1 MRDLCCV
8 AVSTPD
14 FNLLVVLDVLL
25 AEQSVV
31 RAAKKLKL
39 SASAMSRALARLR
52 ETTGDP
58 LLVQAGRGLVPSP
71 RALELRE
78 RVARLVR
85 EANEVLQPGAHL
97 DLRRLERSFT
107 LRTSEGFAENFAPAL
122 LAQVAA
128 EAPGVTLRFLPKI
141 DKDSALLRDGTVD
154 LETGVVDDETG
165 PELRAQTLFE
175 DHLVG
180 VVRTGHALARGK
192 VTPARYAACEH
203 IAVSRRL
210 LERGPI
216 DEALQALGLQRRIPV
231 VVGGFATAIAVVR
244 RSELLTTVPFRHSGV
259 LLDGVH
265 TFPLPIDL
273 PTMKV
278 SLLWHPRLDG
288 DAAHRWLRN
297 CVHTSIRDQG
307 LAAGVKV

>member
-1 MRDLCCV
+1 MPVLCWARV
-8 AVSTPD
+8 TRPD
-14 FNLLVVLDVLL
+14 FNLLVVLDVVL

-39 SASAMSRALARLR
+39 SPSAMSRALARLR
-52 ETTGDP
+52 QTTGDP

-71 RALELRE
+71 RALELRD
-78 RVARLVR
+78 RVARLVH
-85 EANEVLQPGAHL
+85 EANEVLQPGERL

-107 LRTSEGFAENFAPAL
+107 LRTSEGFVENFGPAL
-122 LAQVAA
+122 LARVAQ

-141 DKDSALLRDGTVD
+141 GKDSTLLRDGTVD
-154 LETGVVDDETG
+154 LETGVIDDETG

-180 VVRTGHALARGK
+180 VVRAGHALARGK
-192 VTPARYAACEH
+192 VTPARYAGCEH

-216 DEALQALGLQRRIPV
+216 DEALQALGLQRRIAV
-231 VVGGFATAIAVVR
+231 VVGGFATAIAVAR
-244 RSELLTTVPFRHSGV
+244 RSDLLATVPFRHSGV

-265 TFPLPIDL
+265 TFSLPIEL

-278 SLLWHPRLDG
+278 SLLWHPRLDA
-288 DAAHRWLRN
+288 DAAHRWLRI
-297 CVHTSIRDQG
+297 CVHASVAASG
-307 LAAGVKV
+307 LAERS

>member
-39 SASAMSRALARLR
+39 SSSAMSRALARLR

-78 RVARLVR
+78 RAARLVR

-122 LAQVAA
+122 LARVAA
-128 EAPGVTLRFLPKI
+128 DAPGVTLRFLPKI
-141 DKDSALLRDGTVD
+141 DKDSTLLRDGTVD
-154 LETGVVDDETG
+154 LETGVIDDDTG
-165 PELRAQTLFE
+165 PELRAQTLFD

-180 VVRTGHALARGK
+180 VVRSGHPLARGK
-192 VTPARYAACEH
+192 VTVARYASCDH
-203 IAVSRRL
+203 VAVSRRS

-216 DEALQALGLQRRIPV
+216 DNALRAHGQERRIAA
-231 VVGGFATAIAVVR
+231 VVGGFATAIAVAR
-244 RSELLTTVPFRHSGV
+244 HSDLLATVPFHHSGV
-259 LLDGVH
+259 LLEGMH
-265 TFPLPIDL
+265 TFALPIDL

-278 SLLWHPRLDG
+278 SLLWHPRLDA
-288 DAAHRWLRN
+288 DAAHRWLRS
-297 CVHTSIRDQG
+297 CVH
-307 LAAGVKV
+307 AAVRSRGIAADS